1 LSHGF
6 VLPEKE
12 SNRDATV
19 LEVPIRKNKRSFFAQ
34 VAPDLQVRDSEIVC
48 WQALTNSIIMMG
60 LREILGISTSVFK
73 TLHLLAKKTTSMVRF
88 YVLVA
93 SEYGGEHA
101 MTGKWNSSS
110 RTKSMIG
117 LGTVVFAHVCEHR
130 IDECRGHFHVHGLDA
145 KLVDKERDVKV
156 SCRDVTSDASR

>member
-1 LSHGF
+1 MSHGF

-34 VAPDLQVRDSEIVC
+34 VAPDLQVRD
-48 WQALTNSIIMMG
+48 ALTNSIIMIG

-73 TLHLLAKKTTSMVRF
+73 TLHLLAKKTTSKVRY

-117 LGTVVFAHVCEHR
+117 LGTVGFAHVCEHI
-130 IDECRGHFHVHGLDA
+130 IDGCRGHFHVHGLGA

-156 SCRDVTSDASR
+156 SCRDVTSDASRRLQFY